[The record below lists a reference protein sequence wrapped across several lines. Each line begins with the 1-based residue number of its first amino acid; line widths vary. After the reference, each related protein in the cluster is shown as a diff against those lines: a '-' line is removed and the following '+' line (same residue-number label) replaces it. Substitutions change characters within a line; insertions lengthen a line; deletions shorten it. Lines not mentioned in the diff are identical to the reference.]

1 MEKNNWDLEAVLEGK
16 DLQHLYDEWVNINEK
31 ILKMVPTFLDN
42 IKNFVEWK
50 KINDKEE
57 NISNRL
63 SNYISNKVNEDM
75 SNQEFQAWEQKLDM
89 KGHEFSKKFSGLVNT
104 VLENEE
110 KIRKYISQDPYLKQY
125 ERSYELLF
133 KTKKHILDKKENQL
147 ISKISINNSA
157 VHSIFSTLTTTDIKF
172 NDVVDGKGKKVELS
186 TMAKVFTL
194 LKSKDRILR
203 KNVWITF
210 NKTYYNFRS
219 TLTKTLYYNYLQL
232 NTYAKL
238 HNFNDYLDSVCFHD
252 EVSQDFILDLY
263 KNVEKFKPIYIK
275 YKEKVKKILAK
286 QLHLKKVE
294 PWDCSIDL
302 CKKKVKYTIEQS
314 WDLILS
320 CFKILGK
327 EYVTNLKKARD
338 ENWISYMPKKNKY
351 TGAYSIGE
359 AKGLKK
365 YYILLNFNSS
375 FDSVS
380 TLAHELGHSMNS
392 LYFVS
397 SQPVYADTTIFTAEI
412 PSILNETLLGLYMI
426 EKYKDDKEL
435 KNNFINEI
443 VSGFFS
449 TVSRQIIFSNFEY
462 EANKMVNESVP
473 FTEQSLQDLY
483 EKMIFKYSSKTDKK
497 AKKPYS
503 YSLSTIFRISH
514 FYAGNFYVYKYA
526 VGQIVAIC
534 LARKII
540 NKEKGILDKF
550 YEFLKS
556 GTSKSPLDTI
566 KILGID
572 LQDPKIYDECFS
584 FIEDLINQMKI

>member
-1 MEKNNWDLEAVLEGK
+1 
-16 DLQHLYDEWVNINEK
+16 
-31 ILKMVPTFLDN
+31 
-42 IKNFVEWK
+42 
-50 KINDKEE
+50 
-57 NISNRL
+57 
-63 SNYISNKVNEDM
+63 
-75 SNQEFQAWEQKLDM
+75 
-89 KGHEFSKKFSGLVNT
+89 
-104 VLENEE
+104 
-110 KIRKYISQDPYLKQY
+110 
-125 ERSYELLF
+125 
-133 KTKKHILDKKENQL
+133 
-147 ISKISINNSA
+147 
-157 VHSIFSTLTTTDIKF
+157 
-172 NDVVDGKGKKVELS
+172 
-186 TMAKVFTL
+186 
-194 LKSKDRILR
+194 
-203 KNVWITF
+203 
-210 NKTYYNFRS
+210 
-219 TLTKTLYYNYLQL
+219 
-232 NTYAKL
+232 
-238 HNFNDYLDSVCFHD
+238 
-252 EVSQDFILDLY
+252 
-263 KNVEKFKPIYIK
+263 
-275 YKEKVKKILAK
+275 
-286 QLHLKKVE
+286 
-294 PWDCSIDL
+294 
-302 CKKKVKYTIEQS
+302 
-314 WDLILS
+314 
-320 CFKILGK
+320 
-327 EYVTNLKKARD
+327 
-338 ENWISYMPKKNKY
+338 MPKKNKY